1 MILWYKCGKVK
12 QAASFQF
19 SMHQSY
25 SRELSK
31 KKLVGVDHKWLW
43 ITQLRFC
50 HWIRLI
56 SQIVI
61 WKDRLLI
68 TAVIHWEFGI
78 HTSVFTYA
86 PDCVMCSKAASEF
99 IGKSIGRFR
108 GSLLKLFEN
117 NAAIINLNDR
127 KEKSRHNNRSI
138 FEKPT
143 EPKVKSYYFSLCL

>member
-1 MILWYKCGKVK
+1 
-12 QAASFQF
+12 
-19 SMHQSY
+19 
-25 SRELSK
+25 
-31 KKLVGVDHKWLW
+31 
-43 ITQLRFC
+43 
-50 HWIRLI
+50 
-56 SQIVI
+56 
-61 WKDRLLI
+61 
-68 TAVIHWEFGI
+68 
-78 HTSVFTYA
+78 
-86 PDCVMCSKAASEF
+86 MCSKAASEF